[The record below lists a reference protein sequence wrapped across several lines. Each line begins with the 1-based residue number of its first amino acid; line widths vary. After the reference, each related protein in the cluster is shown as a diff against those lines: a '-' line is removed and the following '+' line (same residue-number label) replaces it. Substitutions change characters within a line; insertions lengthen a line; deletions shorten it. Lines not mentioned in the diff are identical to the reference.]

1 MKITKTRI
9 IALLIALLLLSISA
23 CSDNNNSNA
32 GDTGTTHPVDAGDTG
47 FSQRPFNDLRT
58 EDISSISVFA
68 IPPNETVVIDDMEQ
82 IEIIVEILRTVVIY
96 QSSDEWKDSAGQ
108 MVTFTLN
115 KATDEVVEVSAYNPH
130 LIIDGQGYRTEYQ
143 PCENLNRIANTLL
156 DTQFGGRPIE

>member
-9 IALLIALLLLSISA
+9 IALLIALLLSISA
-23 CSDNNNSNA
+23 CSDNNNSNT
-32 GDTGTTHPVDAGDTG
+32 GDTRTTHPVDTVDTG
-47 FSQRPFNDLRT
+47 FSQRPFNDLHT
-58 EDISSISVFA
+58 EDILSISVFA
-68 IPPNETVVIDDMEQ
+68 IPPNETVVIDDIEQ

-156 DTQFGGRPIE
+156 DTRFGGMPIE